1 MLELEENFKKNGGEF
16 KKIKL
21 VELFNYKRG
30 TRITKQNRNQGK
42 YPLITA
48 GESFNGVKGYID
60 AGSNEIFCDAITV
73 DMFCNVFLQCGE
85 FCCDDNIL
93 VLKSKNK
100 LTNEVLLYLC
110 AAIAKSKPL
119 FSYAH
124 QYRQKDLVKHILILP
139 VYYDGELAFDYMEQY
154 VRELEAERVRELEA
168 YLLASGLNNYQ
179 LADNEREIL
188 IAGRG
193 KRKFKAFKFD
203 EVFAKAQTGNFDIQR
218 SHVNGKGCFYINSG
232 LENQGIVG
240 MTDVPAK
247 IFKPET
253 ITVDMFGLAWYRD
266 FAYKMATH
274 AHVFSLSSLLP
285 LSSNCLL
292 YLTGTMFYLK
302 KKYNYNNMCNWNKM
316 LRDSLFLPVLENGDI
331 DTAYM
336 EAYIAALKK
345 EVIKDVVKWKDY
357 ELEAYKFVTNNE
369 S

>member
-1 MLELEENFKKNGGEF
+1 MEGKSNYSKFGVFAGKNVSPRLLELEENFKKNGGEF

-110 AAIAKSKPL
+110 AAIARSKPL

-168 YLLASGLNNYQ
+168 YLLASGLNDYQ
-179 LADNEREIL
+179 LTDNERKIL
-188 IAGRG
+188 IEMGG
-193 KRKFKAFKFD
+193 
-203 EVFAKAQTGNFDIQR
+203 
-218 SHVNGKGCFYINSG
+218 VNTNLRRLRLVI
-232 LENQGIVG
+232 
-240 MTDVPAK
+240 
-247 IFKPET
+247 
-253 ITVDMFGLAWYRD
+253 
-266 FAYKMATH
+266 
-274 AHVFSLSSLLP
+274 
-285 LSSNCLL
+285 
-292 YLTGTMFYLK
+292 YLK
-302 KKYNYNNMCNWNKM
+302 NYLQNFLLKELINLKPLTLNMTESIAYQQCMQNMEITALCIGQEKVILLFIKM
-316 LRDSLFLPVLENGDI
+316 YFQLF
-331 DTAYM
+331 TM
-336 EAYIAALKK
+336 EQLQL
-345 EVIKDVVKWKDY
+345 D
-357 ELEAYKFVTNNE
+357 
-369 S
+369 